1 MDLLKKKKQ
10 IMMLKSMRLELEYLV
25 LLDSEQTFICIQ
37 DIFKTY

>member
-25 LLDSEQTFICIQ
+25 LLDSEQTFIGIQ